1 LIFFLTGDTELP
13 KMLLIRRYLS
23 AAAAQVQRADDDV
36 DDDDDDDEADADDDE
51 AEDDEADDDE
61 ADDDEADADD
71 VNKGM
76 TKTSSSLF
84 AGVIGDPSSSFSS
97 SASSSCTSSLP
108 R

>member
-1 LIFFLTGDTELP
+1 
-13 KMLLIRRYLS
+13 MLLIRRYLS

-36 DDDDDDDEADADDDE
+36 DDDDDDEADADDDE
-51 AEDDEADDDE
+51 AEDDKADDDE

-84 AGVIGDPSSSFSS
+84 AGVL
-97 SASSSCTSSLP
+97 ATLP
-108 R
+108 PRSRLLPPHPAPRAYRGEGQAPTPGA